1 MHLEGA
7 VGLHDEDSSAK
18 SPNALPQAVPTTSLT
33 PDRRRID
40 SDVRCFLRQPSTPW
54 ITFDKAPGHDG
65 AYGAATASREP
76 SVFTSASSSILTTR
90 VFPPDPPWAP
100 EPPKQ
105 EPSSLAVAADLG
117 IGPVAAY
124 DAQHDPFADAD
135 AERFLPA
142 KRSSRVVVGA
152 AAAIAL
158 VGLASVIAF
167 GVKSTDEASRS
178 HRAPHSAYASQPN
191 GADIT
196 PPSLDI
202 PEAKPAATASP
213 STPATALTSATT
225 TSTGPDQYGRLSI
238 AGKARASYVFLDGKR
253 LLGRGAR
260 SFTIVCGPHQIAVG
274 DRSNVRAVDVPCNA
288 ETVISE

>member
-1 MHLEGA
+1 MHLERA
-7 VGLHDEDSSAK
+7 VGLHDEDFSAK
-18 SPNALPQAVPTTSLT
+18 SPDALPQAVPTATLT

-54 ITFDKAPGHDG
+54 ITFDKAPGHE
-65 AYGAATASREP
+65 EP
-76 SVFTSASSSILTTR
+76 SVFTSASSSILTSR
-90 VFPPDPPWAP
+90 VFPADPPWTP

-105 EPSSLAVAADLG
+105 EPSSVAVAADLG
-117 IGPVAAY
+117 IGPA
-124 DAQHDPFADAD
+124 PFAPDDAD
-135 AERFLPA
+135 PFLPA

-152 AAAIAL
+152 AAAIAV
-158 VGLASVIAF
+158 VGLASAIGF
-167 GVKSTDEASRS
+167 GSSSTSEASRS
-178 HRAPHSAYASQPN
+178 HRAPIAAYAGQPN
-191 GADIT
+191 GADLT

-202 PEAKPAATASP
+202 PEAKAPAAASTAPP
-213 STPATALTSATT
+213 SAPATT
-225 TSTGPDQYGRLSI
+225 TTSSGPDQYGRLSI

-253 LLGRGAR
+253 LLGKGAR